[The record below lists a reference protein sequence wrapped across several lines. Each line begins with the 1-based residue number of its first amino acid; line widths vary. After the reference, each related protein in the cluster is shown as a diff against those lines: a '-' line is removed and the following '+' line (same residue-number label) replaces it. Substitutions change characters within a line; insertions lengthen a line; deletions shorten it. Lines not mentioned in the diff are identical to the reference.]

1 MGIADRVYELVKGL
15 PDAEASKILQF
26 AQKLKAENVTIMPAN
41 RRVDLALFR
50 EYRGRYDGM
59 KIDRESLYDRASV
72 R

>member
-59 KIDRESLYDRASV
+59 KIDRTMSRT
-72 R
+72 